1 MKKTFTIFF
10 LIYFSL
16 ILIISTSLTGCG
28 QNGNLFSEIPPR
40 DTKQKAE
47 DAINSGDYNTSISL
61 LEPYVS
67 ANSSDQQA
75 IGLLS
80 TSYLLA
86 AGINIINMAVSVLSS
101 TSNYRNNLQTVL
113 AILPAG
119 SQANISLVTKAI
131 NTISL
136 TPASQRNSNQNY
148 MLAIANASLAML
160 TIKSSCLNSSGVL
173 TSALIS
179 AMSTTDANNIY
190 SYLNSA
196 QSNFSN
202 VGISAGNSS
211 GSGILANFINQIN
224 ATSGASNSAKV
235 INFITSQV

>member
-1 MKKTFTIFF
+1 MKKSILVIVQIIFLTFICGV
-10 LIYFSL
+10 I
-16 ILIISTSLTGCG
+16 TSCG
-28 QNGNLFSEIPPR
+28 NNGNLFSDLPQR

-47 DAINSGDYNTSISL
+47 DAINSGDYNTSINL

-86 AGINIINMAVSVLSS
+86 AGINILNMAVSIISS
-101 TSNYRNNLQTVL
+101 NGNYKNNLQTVL
-113 AILPAG
+113 AIMPAA
-119 SQANISLVTKAI
+119 SQSNISLVTKAV

-136 TPASQRNSNQNY
+136 VPAGQRNSNQNY

-160 TIKSSCLNSSGVL
+160 TIKANCLNAAGTISTSL
-173 TSALIS
+173 TS
-179 AMSTTDANNIY
+179 AMSTTDAANIY
-190 SYLNSA
+190 SYLSSA
-196 QSNFSN
+196 QSTFSSA
-202 VGISAGNSS
+202 GISSGSSS

-224 ATSGASNSAKV
+224 STTGGSNSAKV
-235 INFITSQV
+235 INFINSQA